1 MLRPTE
7 VSAKDRTMPDHSYD
21 YDLFVIG
28 GGSGGVRA
36 ARISAFHGA
45 KVALAEEYRMGGTC
59 VIRGCVPKKFMV
71 YASDYGRKL
80 EEARTYGWDVTAGA
94 FDFPSFMANLHA
106 EVDRLSGLYMSGQ
119 VNAGVDVFEE
129 RAEFV
134 DAHTLKLVKSGK
146 TVTADKILIAVGGS
160 PWRPSP
166 DELPGVEHTITSD
179 GVFQLT
185 ELPTHMVIAGGGYIA
200 CEFAHVFAGL
210 GVETCLVYRGDTVLN
225 GFDMDVRTMVHEGLK
240 EAGVRVITNTVFES
254 IEKTDSAEAP
264 LHLTLTNGMTLDAD
278 VIMMAVGR
286 RPHIN
291 GLGLEAAGVKTG
303 DRYEIVVDASSKTN
317 IDNIWAVGDVTRRA
331 ELTPVAIREG
341 HAFADTEFGG
351 NPRSFDH
358 ETIATAVFTQPEVGT
373 VGLAEHEARKK
384 YGAVDIYKTKFR
396 PMKNMLNGKSER
408 VFIKLIV
415 RQSDQ
420 VVIGAHI
427 VSPDAGEMIQMLGI
441 AVKMGATKQQFDDTC
456 AVHPTIAEEIVT
468 LKTKWQAD

>member
-1 MLRPTE
+1 MAE
-7 VSAKDRTMPDHSYD
+7 HSFD

-36 ARISAFHGA
+36 ARIAAGYGA

-71 YASDYGRKL
+71 YASDYGRKI
-80 EEARTYGWDVTAGA
+80 EEARKYGWDVTTGA
-94 FDFPSFMANLHA
+94 FDFGGFMANLHA
-106 EVDRLSGLYMSGQ
+106 EVDRLSGIYMSGQ
-119 VNAGVDVFEE
+119 VNAGVEVFEE
-129 RAEFV
+129 RAEFI
-134 DAHTLKLVKSGK
+134 DAHTLKLVGSGK
-146 TVTADKILIAVGGS
+146 TITADKILIAVGGT

-166 DELPGVEHTITSD
+166 EELPGVEYTITSD

-185 ELPTHMVIAGGGYIA
+185 ELPKHMVIAGGGYIA

-225 GFDMDVRTMVHEGLK
+225 GFDMDVRTTVHEGLK
-240 EAGVRVITNTVFES
+240 EAGVRVITNTIFES
-254 IEKTDSAEAP
+254 IEKREGDVP
-264 LHLTLTNGMTLDAD
+264 LHLKLANGMTLDAD

-286 RPHIN
+286 RPHIE
-291 GLGLEAAGVKTG
+291 GLGLDKAGVTIG
-303 DRYEIVVDASSKTN
+303 ARHEIVVDDYSKTSA
-317 IDNIWAVGDVTRRA
+317 DNIWAVGDATRRA

-341 HAFADTEFGG
+341 HAFADSEFGG
-351 NPRSFDH
+351 NPRVFDH
-358 ETIATAVFTQPEVGT
+358 DTIATAVFTQPEVGT

-384 YGAVDIYKTKFR
+384 FGAVDIYKTRFR

-415 RQSDQ
+415 RQSDDI
-420 VVIGAHI
+420 VVGAHI

-441 AVKMGATKQQFDDTC
+441 AVKMGATKQQFDETC

-468 LKTKWQAD
+468 MRTKS

>member
-1 MLRPTE
+1 MAE
-7 VSAKDRTMPDHSYD
+7 HSYD

-36 ARISAFHGA
+36 ARISASHGA

-80 EEARTYGWDVTAGA
+80 KEAKAYGWDVTVSG
-94 FDFPSFMANLHA
+94 FDFPDFMANLRA
-106 EVDRLSGLYMSGQ
+106 EVDRLSGIYMSGQ

-129 RAEFV
+129 RAEFI
-134 DAHTLKLVKSGK
+134 DAHTLRLVKTGR
-146 TVTADKILIAVGGS
+146 TVTADKILIAVGGT
-160 PWRPSP
+160 PWRPSS

-185 ELPTHMVIAGGGYIA
+185 QLPQHIVIAGGGYIA

-210 GVETCLVYRGDTVLN
+210 GVETCLVYRGETVLN
-225 GFDMDVRTMVHEGLK
+225 GFDMDVRTAVHEGLK

-254 IEKTDSAEAP
+254 IDKRKDSDRP
-264 LHLTLTNGMTLDAD
+264 LHLKLTNGVALDAD

-286 RPHIN
+286 RPMIA
-291 GLGLEAAGVKTG
+291 GLGLDAVGVEVG
-303 DRYEIVVDASSKTN
+303 ARSEVIVDQYSRTN
-317 IDNIWAVGDVTRRA
+317 VEHIFAVGDVTRRA

-351 NPRSFDH
+351 QARAFDH
-358 ETIATAVFTQPEVGT
+358 DMIPTAVFTQPEVGT
-373 VGLAEHEARKK
+373 VGLTEREARRE
-384 YGAVDIYKTKFR
+384 YGKIDIYKARFR
-396 PMKNMLNGKSER
+396 PMKNMLNGKMER
-408 VFIKLIV
+408 VFMKLVV
-415 RQSDQ
+415 RQEDE
-420 VVIGAHI
+420 VVVGAHV

-441 AVKMGATKQQFDDTC
+441 AVKMGATKQQFDATC

-468 LKTKWQAD
+468 LRTKWQLEPV

>member
-1 MLRPTE
+1 MAE
-7 VSAKDRTMPDHSYD
+7 HNYD
-21 YDLFVIG
+21 FDLFVIG

-36 ARISAFHGA
+36 ARIAAGHGA
-45 KVALAEEYRMGGTC
+45 KVGLAEEYRMGGTC

-71 YASDYGRKL
+71 YASDYGRKT
-80 EEARTYGWDVTAGA
+80 EEARKYGWDISVGD
-94 FDFPSFMANLHA
+94 FDFATFMANMHA

-119 VNAGVDVFEE
+119 VNAGVEVFEE

-134 DAHTLKLVKSGK
+134 DAHTLKLKTSGK
-146 TVTADKILIAVGGS
+146 TITADKILVAVGGS
-160 PWRPSP
+160 PWRPDS

-185 ELPTHMVIAGGGYIA
+185 ELPKHIVIAGGGYIA

-210 GVETCLVYRGDTVLN
+210 GVDTCLVYRGDTVLR
-225 GFDMDVRTMVHEGLK
+225 GFDMDVRTEVHEGLK

-254 IEKTDSAEAP
+254 IEKTDGETP
-264 LHLTLTNGMTLDAD
+264 LHVKMTNGMELDAD

-286 RPHIN
+286 LPHIN
-291 GLGLEAAGVKTG
+291 GLGLENAGVKVG
-303 DRYEIVVDASSKTN
+303 ERSEIVVDEFSKTSA
-317 IDNIWAVGDVTRRA
+317 DNIWAVGDVTRRA

-358 ETIATAVFTQPEVGT
+358 DTIATAVFTQPEVGT

-384 YGAVDIYKTKFR
+384 FGAVDIYKTKFR
-396 PMKNMLNGKSER
+396 PMRNMLNGKSER

-415 RQSDQ
+415 RQSDD
-420 VVIGAHI
+420 VVVGAHI

-441 AVKMGATKQQFDDTC
+441 AVKMGATKAQFDATC

-468 LKTKWQAD
+468 MRTKWEAGV

>member
-1 MLRPTE
+1 MAE
-7 VSAKDRTMPDHSYD
+7 HNYD
-21 YDLFVIG
+21 FDLFVIG

-36 ARISAFHGA
+36 ARIAAGHGA
-45 KVALAEEYRMGGTC
+45 KVGLAEEYRMGGTC

-71 YASDYGRKL
+71 YASDYGRKI
-80 EEARTYGWDVTAGA
+80 EEARKYGWDISVGD
-94 FDFPSFMANLHA
+94 FDFATFMANMHA

-119 VNAGVDVFEE
+119 VNAGVEVFEE

-134 DAHTLKLVKSGK
+134 DAHTLKLKTSGK
-146 TVTADKILIAVGGS
+146 TITADKILVAVGGS
-160 PWRPSP
+160 PWRPDS

-185 ELPTHMVIAGGGYIA
+185 ELPKHIVIAGGGYIA

-210 GVETCLVYRGDTVLN
+210 GVDTCLVYRGDTVLR
-225 GFDMDVRTMVHEGLK
+225 GFDMDVRTEVHEGLK

-254 IEKTDSAEAP
+254 IEKTDGETP
-264 LHLTLTNGMTLDAD
+264 LHVKMTNGMELDAD

-286 RPHIN
+286 LPHIN
-291 GLGLEAAGVKTG
+291 GLGLENAGVKVG
-303 DRYEIVVDASSKTN
+303 ERSEIVVDEFSKTSA
-317 IDNIWAVGDVTRRA
+317 DNIWAVGDVTRRA

-358 ETIATAVFTQPEVGT
+358 DTIATAVFTQPEVGT

-384 YGAVDIYKTKFR
+384 FGAVDIYKTKFR
-396 PMKNMLNGKSER
+396 PMRNMLNGKSER

-415 RQSDQ
+415 RQSDD
-420 VVIGAHI
+420 VVVGAHI

-441 AVKMGATKQQFDDTC
+441 AVKMGATKAQFDATC

-468 LKTKWQAD
+468 MRTKWEAGV